1 MSRKVKIKTNT
12 IGFSKILKVVTH
24 DVEKDERPFCCFLL
38 QQHHKCQVEP
48 EGYACIATDDE
59 VFFNNSQQTV
69 ILLSKDDFSDIQE
82 NDVIGIEDKHSTL
95 NYFYRVG
102 SNSNALF
109 VTECCNSHCLMCP
122 QPPKLENSVELEDLH
137 RIITKLPKDLKE
149 ICVTGGEPTL
159 LGNDLIDLLQMLAAN
174 CPECHVHML
183 TNGKKFREKDFARD
197 CLNTGLKSISFGIP
211 LYSSVDT
218 LHNYI
223 VQDNDAFK
231 DTLEGIYNLAR
242 LGASIE
248 IRVVLTKINAL
259 RLRELADF
267 IYRNLTFVNHIAL
280 MGMEHMGYV
289 KLNWDK
295 VYINPATYQEE
306 LVSAVRYLRL
316 RGMNVS
322 IYNLP
327 LCILDPRLWS
337 FSRKSI
343 SDFKQGYDARCCDCS
358 VIADCGGLFERQKEA
373 MCIKPIK

>member
-1 MSRKVKIKTNT
+1 
-12 IGFSKILKVVTH
+12 
-24 DVEKDERPFCCFLL
+24 
-38 QQHHKCQVEP
+38 
-48 EGYACIATDDE
+48 
-59 VFFNNSQQTV
+59 
-69 ILLSKDDFSDIQE
+69 
-82 NDVIGIEDKHSTL
+82 
-95 NYFYRVG
+95 
-102 SNSNALF
+102 
-109 VTECCNSHCLMCP
+109 
-122 QPPKLENSVELEDLH
+122 
-137 RIITKLPKDLKE
+137 
-149 ICVTGGEPTL
+149 
-159 LGNDLIDLLQMLAAN
+159 
-174 CPECHVHML
+174 ML

-267 IYRNLTFVNHIAL
+267 IYRNMTFVNHIAL